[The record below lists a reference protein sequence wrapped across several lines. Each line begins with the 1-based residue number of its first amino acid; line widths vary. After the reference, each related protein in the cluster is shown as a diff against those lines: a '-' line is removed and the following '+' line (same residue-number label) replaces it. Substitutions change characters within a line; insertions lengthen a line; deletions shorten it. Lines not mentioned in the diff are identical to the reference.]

1 VTQTGTN
8 RHKQAQTGTNAN
20 RQFFVPAQILR
31 GEAHLPPFQPS
42 RMGAPARPPDG
53 NVRSGGS
60 LATGTCRLRHIC
72 PRCLC
77 GPILLPLPRLLLATA
92 PPPLTTS
99 HHRYRLVDCRIVSAA
114 NATLSASY
122 SSLLSLQPH
131 VCAHPPSPPADRCL
145 NATFLVSVSPSG
157 DGGGPRPHR
166 CRPHRDKQ
174 WRWPVTTEA
183 FLFMMSQYRVTI

>member
-1 VTQTGTN
+1 M
-8 RHKQAQTGTNAN
+8 
-20 RQFFVPAQILR
+20 
-31 GEAHLPPFQPS
+31 PPFHCCYSVCRIHAPS

-60 LATGTCRLRHIC
+60 LQREDTEGQMWPPPRCWHHIC

-77 GPILLPLPRLLLATA
+77 GLILLPLPRLLLATV

-114 NATLSASY
+114 DATLLASY
-122 SSLLSLQPH
+122 LSLSSLQPH
-131 VCAHPPSPPADRCL
+131 VCAHPPSPPADCCL

-157 DGGGPRPHR
+157 DRGGARPHR
-166 CRPHRDKQ
+166 CRPCRDKK
-174 WRWPVTTEA
+174 W
-183 FLFMMSQYRVTI
+183 